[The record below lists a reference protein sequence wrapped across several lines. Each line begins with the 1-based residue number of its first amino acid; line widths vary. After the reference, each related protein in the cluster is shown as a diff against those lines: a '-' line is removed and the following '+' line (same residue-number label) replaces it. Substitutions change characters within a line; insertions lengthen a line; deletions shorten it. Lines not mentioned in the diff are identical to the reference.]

1 MQGSPPGRRTRWF
14 ESPEVRL
21 MSGWAFDELGL
32 RELHAKTDGEN
43 EASLPVAPPLKIV
56 VSQVRVWVSPSTLPP
71 QMRASASREKR
82 SAAVCVK
89 PIV

>member
-1 MQGSPPGRRTRWF
+1 VATCRGCRRNVVHPMQGSPPGRRTRWF

-43 EASLPVAPPLKIV
+43 EASL
-56 VSQVRVWVSPSTLPP
+56 RLPT
-71 QMRASASREKR
+71 RSGFRCIGSASKQRGALWR
-82 SAAVCVK
+82 SA
-89 PIV
+89 